1 MAATVN
7 KLHIKSKFLK
17 NAHGY
22 ICIHAWTFLQTLEK
36 LYQLDLKSSHT
47 KLQLT
52 SDQSVLT
59 IILER

>member
-7 KLHIKSKFLK
+7 KLHIKVPK

-36 LYQLDLKSSHT
+36 LYQLDLKSSQT
-47 KLQLT
+47 KT
-52 SDQSVLT
+52 AIDQ
-59 IILER
+59 